1 MNLNGDGYE
10 EVTAQRRL
18 VYDECDMDR
27 EDASSLSCCT
37 LSNSD
42 DESLEVRLQEA
53 EEGGGGGD

>member
-27 EDASSLSCCT
+27 EDASSLGCCT

-53 EEGGGGGD
+53 EEGRRRG